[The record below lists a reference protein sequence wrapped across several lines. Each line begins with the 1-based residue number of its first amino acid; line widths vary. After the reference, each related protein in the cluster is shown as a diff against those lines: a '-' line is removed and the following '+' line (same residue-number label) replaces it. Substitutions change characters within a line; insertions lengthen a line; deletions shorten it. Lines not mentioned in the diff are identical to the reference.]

1 MQVLSCKH
9 TVLLL
14 LCSLLFLS
22 YRPAPSPLEPQLKQ
36 LREKNDLTGWIYLQI
51 QWVAKAPVSRSSYL
65 QAAVKEAWR
74 APATNEE
81 IQAWQDLLINEGYA
95 LLMSGDIVRSTD
107 SYTEA
112 FQWARQHA
120 DLMDGQMVLENI
132 LKPLGN
138 NYTRLGDYEQ
148 ALFIH
153 NKALAVARIL
163 NDPVSLAGTYSN
175 LANTASN
182 MGRAAESLDYCRQ
195 GLTVAQGSSPLR
207 GLLLSEQADALIQL
221 DQTAAARESI
231 QKSLKALESTVA
243 PEAAYWLLT
252 AYQQAGDIY
261 IKEPAKA
268 LAYYQKALSLEKKL
282 STEHGPLHQRQK
294 AKLFQRIGSLYA
306 DTRRPQLAM
315 HWLDQC
321 LSVLIPGRTLD
332 SVKITDLY
340 AENTLMDL
348 LFTAAA
354 LAGEQGQAS
363 KAIRLYKL
371 CFTTE
376 NALRQELITGTSKER
391 SVSDSR
397 QRYETAIRTAWDAWE
412 KTHQPAYQQAIL
424 DFMEGSKARLLL
436 EEVLQQRQLLHTAGI
451 TDSLSDRIRLLE
463 KALIYYRKEAIQ
475 QPGTTDSLSQVIT
488 ARERQVEW
496 DLAQLRK
503 RLNAPAVAAIPIKS
517 NTYPRQLIRSFF
529 AAPATLYVVERDQK
543 GIRFADRIIMQEGW
557 QDSIR
562 AFIHRWFETGAG
574 NMINRPGEYYR
585 QAYSIYRQLFGAH
598 PLMTAREYILLPDGA
613 LNLLPVDALVT
624 VPACPSSPA
633 DWLFVIRQ
641 ASISYAWSIRTLQE
655 QMLSPGN
662 EQGFSGFFLSGVRQA
677 PSLNN
682 VAAEQKDIATV
693 IPEGSWYNEE
703 KATASTLRQALQTSA
718 VVHISSHA
726 FSGKDSLQVP
736 HIELYDQPFYLF
748 ELKDLR
754 QHPSLVV
761 LSACRTGDGRMV
773 TGEGVQS
780 LARAFTA
787 EGAGAV
793 VAGWWNVNDAAA
805 AQLMMKFY
813 RGWTKDEHQKNI
825 ASALRRAKLDWLYDP
840 QVSYQ
845 YKLPYYW
852 AALNYAGNPE
862 PLKASIIPNSHTWL
876 WWIIAV
882 LAAAGL
888 FVIILRFRR

>member
-1 MQVLSCKH
+1 MQALSCKH
-9 TVLLL
+9 TILSL

-22 YRPAPSPLEPQLKQ
+22 YRPAPSELEQQLQQ

-51 QWVAKAPVSRSSYL
+51 QWVAKAPVSRSSRL
-65 QAAVKEAWR
+65 QQALKEAWR
-74 APATNEE
+74 MPATDEE

-95 LLMSGDIVRSTD
+95 LLMSGDIVHSTD
-107 SYTEA
+107 SYTDA

-120 DLMDGQMVLENI
+120 DMVDEHLVLENI

-153 NKALAVARIL
+153 NKALAVAKIL
-163 NDPVSLAGTYSN
+163 NDPAALAGTYTN

-195 GLTVAQGSSPLR
+195 GLAIAKGSSSLR

-221 DQTAAARESI
+221 DQPAAARESI
-231 QKSLKALESTVA
+231 QKSIQALEGA
-243 PEAAYWLLT
+243 PTPESGYWLLT

-261 IKEPAKA
+261 AQEPAKA

-306 DTRRPQLAM
+306 RTHQSKVAM

-321 LSVLIPGRTLD
+321 LSILIPGKALD
-332 SVKITDLY
+332 SVKTTDLY
-340 AENTLMDL
+340 GENTLIDL
-348 LFTAAA
+348 LYTAAG
-354 LAGEQGQAS
+354 LAGEQDQTG
-363 KAIRLYKL
+363 KALRLYKL
-371 CFTTE
+371 CFTAE
-376 NALRQELITGTSKER
+376 NALRQELITSTSKER

-397 QRYETAIRTAWDAWE
+397 QRYETAIHTAWDAWE
-412 KTHQPAYQQAIL
+412 KTRQPAYQQAIL
-424 DFMEGSKARLLL
+424 DLMEGSKARLLL
-436 EEVLQQRQLLHTAGI
+436 DEVMQQRQLLHTAGI
-451 TDSLSDRIRLLE
+451 TDSLGDRIRLLE
-463 KALIYYRKEAIQ
+463 KALIYYRKETIQ
-475 QPGTTDSLSQVIT
+475 HPGRTDSLSQAI
-488 ARERQVEW
+488 AIREKQVEW
-496 DLAQLRK
+496 DLSQLRK
-503 RLNAPAVAAIPIKS
+503 KMKAPAATTIPIKS
-517 NTYPRQLIRSFF
+517 NIYPRQLIRSFF
-529 AAPATLYVVERDQK
+529 AGPTALYIVERDQK
-543 GIRFADRIIMQEGW
+543 GIRFVDRLTMPEGW

-562 AFIHRWFETGAG
+562 AFIHRWFEKGAA
-574 NMINRPGEYYR
+574 NMINRPGDYYR
-585 QAYSIYRQLFGAH
+585 QAYGIYRQLFGAH

-624 VPACPSSPA
+624 VPACPPSPA

-662 EQGFSGFFLSGVRQA
+662 DQGFSGFFLTGGRQL

-682 VAAEQKDIATV
+682 IAAEQKGIETV
-693 IPEGSWYNEE
+693 LRDGTWYNEE

-773 TGEGVQS
+773 SGEGVQS

-787 EGAGAV
+787 EGASAV
-793 VAGWWNVNDAAA
+793 IAGWWNVNDAAA
-805 AQLMMKFY
+805 ARLMQNFY
-813 RGWTKDEHQKNI
+813 RQWTNDEHQKNI
-825 ASALRRAKLDWLYDP
+825 ASALRKSKLDWLYDP

-845 YKLPYYW
+845 HKLPYYW

-862 PLKASIIPNSHTWL
+862 PLKAPVIHIGHPWF
-876 WWIIAV
+876 WWTIAI

-888 FVIILRFRR
+888 FFIILRLRR

>member
-1 MQVLSCKH
+1 MQALSCKH

-22 YRPAPSPLEPQLKQ
+22 YRPTPPALEQQLKQ

-51 QWVAKAPVSRSSYL
+51 QWVAKAPVSRSGFL
-65 QAAVKEAWR
+65 QRAVKEAWR
-74 APATNEE
+74 APATDEE
-81 IQAWQDLLINEGYA
+81 IQAWQDLLVNEGYA

-107 SYTEA
+107 SYTSA

-120 DLMDGQMVLENI
+120 DLADEHMVLENI

-153 NKALAVARIL
+153 NKALAVAKTL
-163 NDPVSLAGTYSN
+163 SDPAALAGTYSN

-195 GLTVAQGSSPLR
+195 GLAVAGTSSPLR
-207 GLLLSEQADALIQL
+207 GLLLSEQADALTQL
-221 DQTAAARESI
+221 DQPAAARESI
-231 QKSLKALESTVA
+231 QRSIQALESAATS
-243 PEAAYWLLT
+243 EAGYWLLT
-252 AYQQAGDIY
+252 AYQQAGDIFAQQ
-261 IKEPAKA
+261 PARALVFYERA
-268 LAYYQKALSLEKKL
+268 LALEKKL
-282 STEHGPLHQRQK
+282 SAEHGPLHQRQK

-306 DTRRPQLAM
+306 RTRRPELAA
-315 HWLDQC
+315 HWLDRC
-321 LSVLIPGRTLD
+321 LSILIPGKTLD
-332 SVKITDLY
+332 SIKAADLY
-340 AENTLMDL
+340 AENTLTDL
-348 LFTAAA
+348 LFTAAG
-354 LAGEQGQAS
+354 LAGGQDQAS

-371 CFTTE
+371 CFTAE
-376 NALRQELITGTSKER
+376 NTLRHELITGSSREQ

-412 KTHQPAYQQAIL
+412 KTHQPAFQQAIL

-436 EEVLQQRQLLHTAGI
+436 DEVLLQQQLARMAGV
-451 TDSLSDRIRLLE
+451 TDSLGDRIRLLE
-463 KALIYYRKEAIQ
+463 KALIYYKKEALQ
-475 QPGTTDSLSQVIT
+475 QKDGTDSLQQAIA
-488 ARERQVEW
+488 AREKQVEW
-496 DLAQLRK
+496 DLSQLRK
-503 RLNAPAVAAIPIKS
+503 KINAPAVPTIPITSK
-517 NTYPRQLIRSFF
+517 TYPRQLIRSFF
-529 AAPATLYVVERDQK
+529 AGPKALYVVERDQK
-543 GIRFADRIIMQEGW
+543 GIRFADRLIMQEGW

-562 AFIHRWFETGAG
+562 AFIHQWFEKGAG
-574 NMINRPGEYYR
+574 NMINRPGDYYR
-585 QAYSIYRQLFGAH
+585 QAFNIYRQLFGAH

-624 VPACPSSPA
+624 VPACPPSPS

-655 QMLSPGN
+655 QMVSPGN
-662 EQGFSGFFLSGVRQA
+662 DRGFAGFFLSSARQL
-677 PSLNN
+677 PLLNN
-682 VAAEQKDIATV
+682 VAVEQKNIAAI
-693 IPEGSWYNEE
+693 IPGGTWYNDRE
-703 KATASTLRQALQTSA
+703 ATASALRQALQTSA

-726 FSGKDSLQVP
+726 FSGKDSSQVP

-748 ELKDLR
+748 ELKDIR

-773 TGEGVQS
+773 MGEGVQS

-787 EGAGAV
+787 EGANAV

-805 AQLMMKFY
+805 ATLMKDFY
-813 RGWTKDEHQKNI
+813 RQWTHDEKQKDI
-825 ASALRRAKLDWLYDP
+825 ASALRKSKLGWLYDP

-852 AALNYAGNPE
+852 AALNYAGNPQ
-862 PLKASIIPNSHTWL
+862 PLKDPIVQDDPHYL
-876 WWIIAV
+876 WWLIAA

-888 FVIILRFRR
+888 FYIALRLRR